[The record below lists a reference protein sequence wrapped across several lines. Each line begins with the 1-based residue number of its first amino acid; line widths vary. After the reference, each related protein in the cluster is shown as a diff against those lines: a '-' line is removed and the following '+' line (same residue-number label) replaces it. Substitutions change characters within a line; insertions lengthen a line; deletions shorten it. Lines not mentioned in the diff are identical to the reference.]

1 MEKNNKN
8 NPFRVPEGYFDAL
21 ENELALKT
29 KFEAKK
35 ESTWVTPQNY
45 FNTVVVEVE
54 AQLTAKKPQQ
64 KQSIPLLEVAFTT
77 AITALLTFYVQT
89 AESTPMQDELLTAYG
104 VELLDQQLYS
114 IYDDVLEPGENPLT
128 YEQLNLEEL
137 ETIDPD
143 YFPEFSYP
151 LNYDEIEQ

>member
-45 FNTVVVEVE
+45 FNTV
-54 AQLTAKKPQQ
+54 
-64 KQSIPLLEVAFTT
+64 
-77 AITALLTFYVQT
+77 
-89 AESTPMQDELLTAYG
+89 
-104 VELLDQQLYS
+104 
-114 IYDDVLEPGENPLT
+114 
-128 YEQLNLEEL
+128 
-137 ETIDPD
+137 
-143 YFPEFSYP
+143 
-151 LNYDEIEQ
+151 